1 MKNFKPRKSVKR
13 FICETLISAL
23 VLTVILGIIYYQERL
38 WVLAMVLIFILD
50 VLFCMFEE
58 IKEYR
63 IDDDGTVHVVC
74 YLGFSKVVLKGI
86 TKVYFDPQRKA
97 LRIIAEK
104 VTGGILYRSKI
115 VCRYSIRILSGY
127 GIRKLE
133 LI

>member
-1 MKNFKPRKSVKR
+1 MRNFKPRKPVKR

-23 VLTVILGIIYYQERL
+23 ILTVILGIIYYQERF
-38 WVLAMVLIFILD
+38 WVLAMLLIFILD

-63 IDDDGTVHVVC
+63 IDDDGTVHIVC
-74 YLGFSKVVLKGI
+74 YLGFSRAVLKGI

-104 VTGGILYRSKI
+104 SDRWYPLQEPELFVDTLYEYYPDMEYENWS
-115 VCRYSIRILSGY
+115 
-127 GIRKLE
+127 
-133 LI
+133 

>member
-1 MKNFKPRKSVKR
+1 
-13 FICETLISAL
+13 
-23 VLTVILGIIYYQERL
+23 
-38 WVLAMVLIFILD
+38 
-50 VLFCMFEE
+50 MFEE

-104 VTGGILYRSKI
+104 VTGGILYRSRN
-115 VCRYSIRILSGY
+115 CL
-127 GIRKLE
+127 
-133 LI
+133 

>member
-58 IKEYR
+58 IK
-63 IDDDGTVHVVC
+63 
-74 YLGFSKVVLKGI
+74 
-86 TKVYFDPQRKA
+86 
-97 LRIIAEK
+97 AEFNLQMQQNSDS
-104 VTGGILYRSKI
+104 VSYTHLTLPTSDL
-115 VCRYSIRILSGY
+115 V
-127 GIRKLE
+127 
-133 LI
+133 

>member
-86 TKVYFDPQRKA
+86 TKVYFD
-97 LRIIAEK
+97 
-104 VTGGILYRSKI
+104 ILPGFWISFSLVI
-115 VCRYSIRILSGY
+115 SHILPLLHFLLDNAISTFCSFLP
-127 GIRKLE
+127 R
-133 LI
+133 

>member
-86 TKVYFDPQRKA
+86 TKVYFDPPSVK
-97 LRIIAEK
+97 LCVSLLKK
-104 VTGGILYRSKI
+104 VTGGILYRSRN
-115 VCRYSIRILSGY
+115 CL
-127 GIRKLE
+127 
-133 LI
+133 

>member
-63 IDDDGTVHVVC
+63 ITVHVVC

-86 TKVYFDPQRKA
+86 TKVYLTPSVK
-97 LRIIAEK
+97 LCVSLLKK
-104 VTGGILYRSKI
+104 VTGGILYRSRN
-115 VCRYSIRILSGY
+115 CL
-127 GIRKLE
+127 
-133 LI
+133 

>member
-1 MKNFKPRKSVKR
+1 MKNFKPRKSVTR

-63 IDDDGTVHVVC
+63 IDDD
-74 YLGFSKVVLKGI
+74 
-86 TKVYFDPQRKA
+86 
-97 LRIIAEK
+97 
-104 VTGGILYRSKI
+104 
-115 VCRYSIRILSGY
+115 
-127 GIRKLE
+127 
-133 LI
+133 

>member
-63 IDDDGTVHVVC
+63 IDDDGTVHVV
-74 YLGFSKVVLKGI
+74 LFRLFKGRFEGNYQS
-86 TKVYFDPQRKA
+86 VF
-97 LRIIAEK
+97 
-104 VTGGILYRSKI
+104 
-115 VCRYSIRILSGY
+115 
-127 GIRKLE
+127 
-133 LI
+133 

>member
-13 FICETLISAL
+13 VICETLISAL

-104 VTGGILYRSKI
+104 SDRWYPLQEPELFVDTLYEYYPDMEYENWS
-115 VCRYSIRILSGY
+115 
-127 GIRKLE
+127 
-133 LI
+133 

>member
-1 MKNFKPRKSVKR
+1 MWKNQTNSRSFEQNLSRTRV
-13 FICETLISAL
+13 
-23 VLTVILGIIYYQERL
+23 
-38 WVLAMVLIFILD
+38 LD

-104 VTGGILYRSKI
+104 SDRWYPLQEPELFVDTLYEYYPDMEYENWS
-115 VCRYSIRILSGY
+115 
-127 GIRKLE
+127 
-133 LI
+133 

>member
-63 IDDDGTVHVVC
+63 IDDE
-74 YLGFSKVVLKGI
+74 
-86 TKVYFDPQRKA
+86 RKA

-104 VTGGILYRSKI
+104 SDRWYPLQEPELFVDTLYEYYPDMEYENWS
-115 VCRYSIRILSGY
+115 
-127 GIRKLE
+127 
-133 LI
+133 